1 MVRGTHPTF
10 SGCLKGKNMKIIS
23 KFKDYYDYLVGIY
36 GEDPLL
42 VFDRRNQ
49 NGTIIH
55 KFPALPDEWQ
65 AEYGDCVGLANLFV
79 GDWHTWLF
87 YTGQEVYTTSDIETV
102 HNCVRHN
109 KKYAPIVRFKNG
121 KEYAIPSQSQ
131 WHMQRDY
138 FFAAVIRTHYEM
150 AAYHDVPLVLILN
163 KHRWHEVNTYYAN
176 PQLLTLGIY
185 VDENV
190 VWQEISAYLGK
201 LRSEQETSPPVPDKN
216 KIENKGFDV
225 KHSFRPKMKRK

>member
-1 MVRGTHPTF
+1 
-10 SGCLKGKNMKIIS
+10 MKIIS

-65 AEYGDCVGLANLFV
+65 AEYGDCVGLAHLFV
-79 GDWHTWLF
+79 GNWHTWLF

-102 HNCVRHN
+102 HSRVRHN

-121 KEYAIPSQSQ
+121 KEYAMPTKNQ
-131 WHMQRDY
+131 WHTTHDY
-138 FFAAVIRTHYEM
+138 FLTTITRSHYEM
-150 AAYHDVPLVLILN
+150 VAYRHVPLVLIIK
-163 KHRWHEVNTYYAN
+163 KHYWNESDSYYVN
-176 PQLLTLGIY
+176 PQLVSLGIY

-190 VWQEISAYLGK
+190 VWQEISAYLGQ
-201 LRSEQETSPPVPDKN
+201 LRSEQETSPSVPDKN